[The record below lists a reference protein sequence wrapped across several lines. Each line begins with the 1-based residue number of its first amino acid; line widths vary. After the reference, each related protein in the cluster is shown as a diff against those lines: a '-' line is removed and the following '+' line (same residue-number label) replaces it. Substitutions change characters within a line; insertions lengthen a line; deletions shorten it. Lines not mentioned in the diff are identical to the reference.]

1 MLRLS
6 DVRKCCCFF
15 PLKAGEG
22 ARSNNTDPRIDNR
35 GDKAGYMKENKPHIL
50 EKKLTTDEN
59 IDEDLLLKSFEQN
72 RHHSLKIL
80 LGLYKGQY
88 FRLFLAVL
96 LFAVK
101 HTPVW
106 VLPIATANI
115 INAATGHEEDAV
127 RTIIINTVIMAVL
140 IVQNV
145 LTNYWH
151 TYLYAKVIRNV
162 ECKLRSS
169 MVRKLQQLSITFHNE
184 MQSGRLQ
191 SKIMRDVEQ
200 IENLSSQIFI
210 SVLSIIMNIIVA
222 FTVVVSS
229 SWIVFLFFLATVPV
243 AVIIRTVFRDKINIR
258 NKSFRKEMEE
268 TSVKVME
275 MVELIPVTRA
285 HALEDSETEKMD
297 RQLRTVAEE
306 GLKLDVIQSFFGSI
320 NWASFQ
326 LFQVLCLAFTGFL
339 AFQGTI
345 KPGDVVMYQTY
356 FSTIVNQVSGIITLI
371 PIIAKGLESVGSVGD
386 ILLCADDEQ
395 PAGLPAIGEVKGNIE
410 FRDLCFKFKN
420 ADKPVIN
427 DLSLKI
433 NSGETVAF
441 VGASGVGKSTL
452 LNLVIGFLR
461 PDSGQV
467 LIDGHDLNKVDLR
480 SYRRH
485 IAVVPQTP
493 ILFTG
498 TIREN
503 ITYGSEDI
511 SDAQLD
517 EVIKAANLEE
527 LIDSLPEGLET
538 KVTEH
543 GANLS
548 GGQRQR
554 VSIARA
560 FVRDTK
566 ILILDEATSALD
578 SVSEK
583 KIQDSVDRLVKERTT
598 LIVAH
603 RLSTIRN
610 ADKIAVI
617 SDGDVIEYGS
627 YDELM
632 EKRGEFYKLRSL
644 QL

>member
-1 MLRLS
+1 
-6 DVRKCCCFF
+6 
-15 PLKAGEG
+15 
-22 ARSNNTDPRIDNR
+22 
-35 GDKAGYMKENKPHIL
+35 MKENKPHVL

-59 IDEDLLLKSFEQN
+59 IDEDILLKSFEQN
-72 RHHSLKIL
+72 EHHSLKIL

-96 LFAVK
+96 MFAIK

-115 INAATGHEEDAV
+115 INAATGHDDNAL
-127 RTIIINTVIMAVL
+127 RTIIINTVIMAAL

-145 LTNYWH
+145 LTNYYH
-151 TYLYAKVIRNV
+151 TFFYAKVIRNV
-162 ECKLRSS
+162 ECRLRSS

-229 SWIVFLFFLATVPV
+229 SWVVFMFFLATIPV
-243 AVIIRTVFRDKINIR
+243 AVIIRTVFRNKINLR
-258 NKSFRKEMEE
+258 NKSFRREMEE

-285 HALEDSETEKMD
+285 HALEDSETEKID
-297 RQLRTVAEE
+297 RQLRTVADE

-326 LFQVLCLAFTGFL
+326 LFQVLCLAFTGWL

-371 PIIAKGLESVGSVGD
+371 PIISKGLESVNSVGD
-386 ILLCADDEQ
+386 ILLCGDVEQ
-395 PAGLPAIGEVKGNIE
+395 PSGLPEIKNVEGNIE

-420 ADKPVIN
+420 ADKPVIKN
-427 DLSLKI
+427 LSLTIHK
-433 NSGETVAF
+433 GETVAF

-452 LNLVIGFLR
+452 LNLVIGFLK
-461 PDSGQV
+461 PESGQV
-467 LIDGHDLNKVDLR
+467 LIDGHDLSGIDLR
-480 SYRRH
+480 SFRRH

-511 SDAQLD
+511 SDEFLD
-517 EVIKAANLEE
+517 EVIKAANLDE
-527 LIDSLPEGLET
+527 LIASLPEGLDT
-538 KVTEH
+538 PVTEH

-560 FVRDTK
+560 FVRDPR

-583 KIQDSVDRLVKERTT
+583 KIQDSVDLLVKERTT

-632 EKRGEFYKLRSL
+632 EKKGEFYKLRSM
-644 QL
+644 QM